1 MSRLIVT
8 VLIGILVCV
17 LGAVNMT
24 GNISSLHS
32 YHRKRVREEDK
43 KPFGRLVGM
52 GNIIMGASVA
62 ILGVLIYVWE
72 QTQILAYAIAGGVI
86 IAVGMIVGL
95 GISFFA
101 MIKYNKGIF

>member
-1 MSRLIVT
+1 MMSMILT
-8 VLIGILVCV
+8 TLIGIFICV
-17 LGAVNMT
+17 LGGVNMT

-43 KPFGRLVGM
+43 KPFGRLVGI
-52 GNIIMGASVA
+52 GNILIGIGV
-62 ILGVLIYVWE
+62 IFLGVFMYVFE
-72 QTQILAYAIAGGVI
+72 RTQNYSYFIAGSI
-86 IAVGMIVGL
+86 IFGVGMVVGL

>member
-1 MSRLIVT
+1 MLSMIVT
-8 VLIGILVCV
+8 IAVGLVICFLGIT
-17 LGAVNMT
+17 NMR
-24 GNISSLHS
+24 GNLSSLHS
-32 YHRKRVREEDK
+32 YHRNRVRDEDK
-43 KPFGRLVGM
+43 KIFVRLVGM

-72 QTQILAYAIAGGVI
+72 QTQILAYAIAGGVL

>member
-1 MSRLIVT
+1 MLSMIVT
-8 VLIGILVCV
+8 IAVGLVICFLGIT
-17 LGAVNMT
+17 NMR
-24 GNISSLHS
+24 GNLSSLHS
-32 YHRKRVREEDK
+32 YHRNRVRDEDK
-43 KPFGRLVGM
+43 KIFGRLVGM

-72 QTQILAYAIAGGVI
+72 QTQILAYAIAGGVL
-86 IAVGMIVGL
+86 IAVGMIAGL

>member
-1 MSRLIVT
+1 MLSMIVT
-8 VLIGILVCV
+8 IAVGLVICFLGIT
-17 LGAVNMT
+17 NMR
-24 GNISSLHS
+24 GNLSSLHS
-32 YHRKRVREEDK
+32 YHRNRVRDEDK
-43 KPFGRLVGM
+43 KIFGRLVGM

>member
-1 MSRLIVT
+1 MLSMIVT
-8 VLIGILVCV
+8 IAVGLVICFLGIT
-17 LGAVNMT
+17 NMR
-24 GNISSLHS
+24 GNLSSLHS
-32 YHRKRVREEDK
+32 YHRNRVRDEHK
-43 KPFGRLVGM
+43 KIFGRLVGM

-72 QTQILAYAIAGGVI
+72 QTQILAYAIAGGVL
-86 IAVGMIVGL
+86 IAVGMIAGL

>member
-1 MSRLIVT
+1 MSGLIVT
-8 VLIGILVCV
+8 ILIGILVCV

-43 KPFGRLVGM
+43 KPFGRLVGI
-52 GNIIMGASVA
+52 GSIIIGVSIIV
-62 ILGVLIYVWE
+62 LGVSMYLYERTQVPAYSIFGAVFVCIGLICG
-72 QTQILAYAIAGGVI
+72 LA
-86 IAVGMIVGL
+86 L
-95 GISFFA
+95 SFFA

>member
-1 MSRLIVT
+1 MLSMIVT
-8 VLIGILVCV
+8 IAVGLVICFLGIT
-17 LGAVNMT
+17 NMR
-24 GNISSLHS
+24 GNLSSLHS
-32 YHRKRVREEDK
+32 YHRNRVRDEDK
-43 KPFGRLVGM
+43 KIFGRLVGM

-86 IAVGMIVGL
+86 IAVGMIAGL

>member
-1 MSRLIVT
+1 MSGLIVT

>member
-1 MSRLIVT
+1 MLSMIVT
-8 VLIGILVCV
+8 IAVGLVICFLGIT
-17 LGAVNMT
+17 NMR
-24 GNISSLHS
+24 GNLSSLHS
-32 YHRKRVREEDK
+32 YHRNRVRDEDK
-43 KPFGRLVGM
+43 KIFGRLVGM

-72 QTQILAYAIAGGVI
+72 QTQILAYAIAGGVL